1 MTVSTLRFLPVVL
14 FALAAGCASTSLLPD
29 EDRVGLA
36 RDLEG
41 KTLHLRAS
49 NHVMPFFT
57 DSTRRLIS
65 PLPPDSIELLVDP
78 SGHPILPGAPE
89 DLLAL
94 GSKVRVEKVEFPTSL
109 VVTRRPLYSPRT
121 VPWLYLSVIGQPKSR
136 PYVAVLR
143 QGIKTREEFLSAVDQ
158 ILCEKD
164 PTPAL
169 DEYPPELRA
178 AIREK
183 RLEPGMDTH
192 AATLAWGRPESIRQ
206 EWVEGVKSEVWTW
219 PLGKR
224 SATFR
229 DGKLVNA
236 APALR

>member
-1 MTVSTLRFLPVVL
+1 MSPPTLRFLPAVL

-29 EDRVGLA
+29 EDRIRLA

-41 KTLHLRAS
+41 KVLHLRAS

-78 SGHPILPGAPE
+78 SGQPILPGEPE
-89 DLLAL
+89 GLLTL

-121 VPWLYLSVIGQPKSR
+121 VPWIYLSVVGQPHSR
-136 PYVAVLR
+136 PFVAVLR
-143 QGIKTREEFLSAVDQ
+143 QGIKTREEFVSAVDQ

-164 PTPAL
+164 PTPNLEA
-169 DEYPPELRA
+169 YPPELRA
-178 AIREK
+178 AIRDK
-183 RLEPGMDTH
+183 RLEPGMDAH
-192 AATLAWGRPESIRQ
+192 AVTLAWGRPESIRQ

-224 SATFR
+224 TAAFR
-229 DGKLVNA
+229 DGKLVSA
-236 APALR
+236 EPSLR